1 VTRGHFYEAAS
12 ETELKTVYQDM
23 GSSFGFRVKPREIT
37 QWYLGIGFLFGL
49 AAAGM
54 SLLWTSRLP

>member
-1 VTRGHFYEAAS
+1 
-12 ETELKTVYQDM
+12 M
-23 GSSFGFRVKPREIT
+23 GSSIGYKTVPREIT
-37 QWYLGIGFLFGL
+37 QWYVGIGLLFAF

>member
-1 VTRGHFYEAAS
+1 MTPSAKGA
-12 ETELKTVYQDM
+12 L
-23 GSSFGFRVKPREIT
+23 
-37 QWYLGIGFLFGL
+37 LGVAGALLGLLFAF